1 MDVPSI
7 FDERWKQRYDGA
19 AFVIFFGVDV
29 VAVEENEIMNSAVD
43 DKRCEKIR
51 VSRKKMSETVE
62 RFNCRFFEGVGT

>member
-51 VSRKKMSETVE
+51 VSRKKCQKQLKGSTVVFL
-62 RFNCRFFEGVGT
+62 RA